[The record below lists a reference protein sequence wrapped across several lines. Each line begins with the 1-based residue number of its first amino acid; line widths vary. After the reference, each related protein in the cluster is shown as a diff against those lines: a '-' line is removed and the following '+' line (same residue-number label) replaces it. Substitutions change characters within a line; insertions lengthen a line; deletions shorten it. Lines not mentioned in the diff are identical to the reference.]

1 MIQKIIIQSQI
12 NINKTKKTLEQL
24 GQDKHY
30 FDDPVYFDPNFSNVF
45 FVLFI
50 SNSNNIISSSDDD
63 SFFQNDK
70 DNNSMIDENEKVIEK
85 SPDGNYGK
93 VCNNFYYV
101 IIIYIV

>member
-1 MIQKIIIQSQI
+1 MKKMRHVKSNV
-12 NINKTKKTLEQL
+12 NILKPL
-24 GQDKHY
+24 QDKLTK
-30 FDDPVYFDPNFSNVF
+30 NNNNNQNLKS
-45 FVLFI
+45 

-93 VCNNFYYV
+93 VCNNF
-101 IIIYIV
+101 II